1 MNPII
6 ELIEVD
12 IDQVNKELRLRR
24 SDKQRNL
31 IIRKWAGGVCIRC
44 YNIPTKK
51 VSYQIEDAL
60 LAERYCDNCFK
71 YMKEGRSQQVI
82 DKLN

>member
-1 MNPII
+1 MA
-6 ELIEVD
+6 L
-12 IDQVNKELRLRR
+12 
-24 SDKQRNL
+24 
-31 IIRKWAGGVCIRC
+31 GC

-60 LAERYCDNCFK
+60 LVERYCDNCFK
-71 YMKEGRSQQVI
+71 YMKEGRSKQVI